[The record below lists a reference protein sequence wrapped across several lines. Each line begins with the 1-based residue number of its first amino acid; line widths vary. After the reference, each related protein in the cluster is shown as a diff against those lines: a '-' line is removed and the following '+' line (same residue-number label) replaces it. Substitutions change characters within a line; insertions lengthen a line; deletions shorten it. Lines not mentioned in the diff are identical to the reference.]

1 MIIPTEDN
9 TKTIS
14 DLREKTTEI
23 LLALNQTQEPQF
35 VFYKSRPQAVLLAIE
50 KYKSLMELLEN
61 YQDALDASEVIS
73 DAKAKNEKLYSF
85 IQTAKIVG
93 YKIKKKSS

>member
-35 VFYKSRPQAVLLAIE
+35 VFYKSRPKAEIVL
-50 KYKSLMELLEN
+50 
-61 YQDALDASEVIS
+61 V
-73 DAKAKNEKLYSF
+73 
-85 IQTAKIVG
+85 
-93 YKIKKKSS
+93 